1 MPDLARVLAFR
12 PRAAA
17 ISASEA
23 TALVSSYLAGNAD
36 CASTPIP
43 DECFYNP
50 DVLLALSG
58 SLLNQLAVAPQLVA
72 NESVS
77 AFERISDSSGC
88 GLFDERDYFLGEFA
102 FLAGTTFRLL
112 GKRELALTWLERA
125 DSSFRHTINPAP
137 GLTNVAYARL
147 SLAFDKGE
155 YVAVSDSVGAV
166 RESFSRLGMSTQE
179 AKCGLLEAAALKQLG
194 RNAAALLRLEA
205 AAATLRSVSER
216 SLLSRVLVEMGDV
229 YQLQN
234 ETPQAVIYFQQAA
247 ALLDPSETSV
257 FSADLKMFLGA
268 AYSGQGQFA
277 EAFEALRAAR
287 SDYAILSMDTR
298 TAYVSLYLADTLLR
312 LGQPRQAEWEI
323 LAALPVI
330 QGQNMV
336 PECSAAIGLLSE
348 SARQKKANPEALSE
362 ILSRLHSRR

>member
-1 MPDLARVLAFR
+1 M
-12 PRAAA
+12 
-17 ISASEA
+17 S
-23 TALVSSYLAGNAD
+23 VSTVRMLCWRCRGN
-36 CASTPIP
+36 T
-43 DECFYNP
+43 
-50 DVLLALSG
+50 
-58 SLLNQLAVAPQLVA
+58 LNQLCGGARARRTSLLPRL
-72 NESVS
+72 S
-77 AFERISDSSGC
+77 AFRVPSGC
-88 GLFDERDYFLGEFA
+88 GLFDERDYFLGEFPC
-102 FLAGTTFRLL
+102 FPRGGNSPSVRLVT
-112 GKRELALTWLERA
+112 ASSSTWLERA
-125 DSSFRHTINPAP
+125 RFELRHTINPAP

-147 SLAFDKGE
+147 SLAFDMGE

-234 ETPQAVIYFQQAA
+234 EAPQAVIYFQQAA

-257 FSADLKMFLGA
+257 FSADLKMSLGA

-277 EAFEALRAAR
+277 EAFEAR
-287 SDYAILSMDTR
+287 SRCAFRITPLLSMDTR
-298 TAYVSLYLADTLLR
+298 AANASLYLADTPLLR
-312 LGQPRQAEWEI
+312 LGQ
-323 LAALPVI
+323 AATGGVGDSCGPASHPD
-330 QGQNMV
+330 QNMV
-336 PECSAAIGLLSE
+336 PECSAAIGLLGE